1 MQFLPIFG
9 IFCLKLLA
17 TNSKET
23 NIRKKQFCPKVV
35 PLIRPFFVF
44 SRTFFESVFFFFLP
58 KITQIYRNCV
68 ECKKNKLISENYENI
83 PHTRDTKSLDVCG
96 Q

>member
-35 PLIRPFFVF
+35 PLVMPFFGF
-44 SRTFFESVFFFFLP
+44 SRTFFVFVFYFFLP

-68 ECKKNKLISENYENI
+68 ECKKKIISENYENI
-83 PHTRDTKSLDVCG
+83 PNTGDTKSLDVCG